1 MTYTQVCPQCGQVA
15 DGLYTAIKDGAYV
28 SSRCEKCL
36 ANFTRSAQF
45 ARKYE
50 RDRQREDYRKDII
63 QPWEPEFVK
72 AYPDKA
78 REYYNDDAMR
88 KYG

>member
-1 MTYTQVCPQCGQVA
+1 MMKLCTVCGKQVDQ
-15 DGLYTAIKDGAYV
+15 LLTAIRGDVYI
-28 SSRCEKCL
+28 SERCEKCL

-63 QPWEPEFVK
+63 QPFDPEFVK